1 LSLWQAAKSFF
12 YARGA
17 APSDVPKLV
26 ASTETELS
34 ASLRRLLE
42 GERGWI
48 TFAEARRLFSQMDD
62 QYAFGEMDE
71 RGKDNLLGFAAE
83 HRSVV
88 DIMPVEGRIYFTLRM
103 TGQGAE

>member
-1 LSLWQAAKSFF
+1 MSLWQALKSFF
-12 YARGA
+12 YAKSVM
-17 APSDVPKLV
+17 PSDVLKLA

-48 TFAEARRLFSQMDD
+48 TFADARRLFAQMDD

-71 RGKDNLLGFAAE
+71 KGKNSLLGFAEE

-88 DIMPVEGRIYFTLRM
+88 DMMPVEGRIYFTRRM
-103 TGQGAE
+103 TGQGTE